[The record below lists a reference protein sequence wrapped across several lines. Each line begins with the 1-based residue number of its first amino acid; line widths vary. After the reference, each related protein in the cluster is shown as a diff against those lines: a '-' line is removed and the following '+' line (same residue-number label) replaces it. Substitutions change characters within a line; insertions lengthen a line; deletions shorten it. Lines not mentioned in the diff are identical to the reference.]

1 MVNSA
6 AKRARRKKL
15 AHERQDQELARQTR
29 QMDPVD
35 LTDPE
40 LEQEEEEVRFAP
52 RGQSTEQMPATPAT
66 AQAASGCVSEDI
78 ANMIRTLNGAIA
90 ALSRDTASMQKAYI
104 QLRAENTAACGD
116 KTLADLAEVVKEY
129 GLASATRRPQPVLP
143 EDVVDGEGNLRAAD
157 IGITWEDNETFLHG
171 VRVVGPGPSG
181 RPNMRPAM
189 STPQQLMGGR
199 HRDDSPS
206 TGHQQTQPV
215 MSTPYLPT
223 LGQDRDDS
231 PSTVH
236 QQTRPVMS
244 TPYQPTLGQDRDH
257 GPSSVR
263 PVTPEVDY
271 QMRRPSTETRQGYR
285 PAAPIQRFNN
295 KSLNWPA
302 WFRHFRAVADVH
314 GWTKDQRALQLV
326 SYLDETAMNVAQKLG
341 DADLYNYDVL
351 VKLLSDRF
359 DPASRVSA
367 CRSRFHGR
375 SRRHHEDADTFADAL
390 SELCRVGYPQS
401 PAELRQEL
409 IAEQFVRGQSDPEL
423 KKYLWVVIRT
433 QKDRKL
439 QTLIEVCTD
448 FSSLSTS
455 SHLHR
460 PAEQTFAVHQSDEM
474 SYMGDEYN
482 SEEMFAVDDRPPW
495 TNRRLPE
502 TPGVP
507 TLQQMFALAQR
518 MGYEMRPISRQTD
531 APRQQSGGRPPV
543 GQDRGFRP
551 QQRTGRDYSK
561 FRCFSC
567 GQFGH
572 MQARCPKP
580 DASLPYK
587 PAGWFLQSEGNG
599 QRDGRN
605 RTENSP

>member
-1 MVNSA
+1 MVSLA
-6 AKRARRKKL
+6 AKRAKQRRL
-15 AHERQDQELARQTR
+15 THERQDRELFRPTR

-35 LTDPE
+35 LSDPDT
-40 LEQEEEEVRFAP
+40 EQDDGEVRFAP
-52 RGQSTEQMPATPAT
+52 RSQSVEQMPATPAA
-66 AQAASGCVSEDI
+66 AQVTTDCDI
-78 ANMIRTLNGAIA
+78 VNMIKTLNGAIA
-90 ALSRDTASMQKAYI
+90 AVARDTANIQRAYE
-104 QLRAENTAACGD
+104 QLRDENVARDRALT
-116 KTLADLAEVVKEY
+116 DLSEIVKEY
-129 GLASATRRPQPVLP
+129 GLTPTHMRPQPVLQ
-143 EDVVDGEGNLRAAD
+143 EDVVDGEGNLRAPD
-157 IGITWEDNETFLHG
+157 IGITWENNETFLHG
-171 VRVVGPGPSG
+171 VRVVGPGPPRQPG
-181 RPNMRPAM
+181 MRPAM
-189 STPQQLMGGR
+189 STPHQPIGGR
-199 HRDDSPS
+199 
-206 TGHQQTQPV
+206 
-215 MSTPYLPT
+215 
-223 LGQDRDDS
+223 DRDDL
-231 PSTVH
+231 PSTVR
-236 QQTRPVMS
+236 QQARPVMS
-244 TPYQPTLGQDRDH
+244 TPYRPTAGQDRDLRT
-257 GPSSVR
+257 SSTR
-263 PVTPEVDY
+263 PLTPKIIVVTPEVDN
-271 QMRRPSTETRQGYR
+271 QIRRPPTETRQGYR

-314 GWTKDQRALQLV
+314 GWSKDQRALQLV
-326 SYLDETAMNVAQKLG
+326 SYLDETAMNVAQELG

-367 CRSRFHGR
+367 FRSRFHGR

-390 SELCRVGYPQS
+390 AELCRVGYPQS

-433 QKDRKL
+433 QKDKKL

-460 PAEQTFAVHQSDEM
+460 PAEQTFAVHQQRETPYSED
-474 SYMGDEYN
+474 DCD
-482 SEEMFAVDDRPPW
+482 SEEMFAVGDRPPW
-495 TNRRLPE
+495 TNRRPPE
-502 TPGVP
+502 TSGVP

-531 APRQQSGGRPPV
+531 APRQQPGDRSPV
-543 GQDRGFRP
+543 GQDRGFRSQP
-551 QQRTGRDYSK
+551 RTGRDYSK

-572 MQARCPKP
+572 MQSRCPKP
-580 DASLPYK
+580 DASLPFK

-605 RTENSP
+605 QTENSP

>member
-15 AHERQDQELARQTR
+15 AHERQDRELARQTR

-35 LTDPE
+35 LSDPE
-40 LEQEEEEVRFAP
+40 LDQEEEEVRFAP
-52 RGQSTEQMPATPAT
+52 RGQSTEQMPATPAM
-66 AQAASGCVSEDI
+66 AQAASGCVNEDI

-104 QLRAENTAACGD
+104 QLRAENVARD
-116 KTLADLAEVVKEY
+116 KTLADLAEMVREY
-129 GLASATRRPQPVLP
+129 GLTSTARRPQPVLR
-143 EDVVDGEGNLRAAD
+143 EDVIDGDGNLRAAD

-171 VRVVGPGPSG
+171 VQVVGPGPSG
-181 RPNMRPAM
+181 RPGMRPAM
-189 STPQQLMGGR
+189 STPHQPMGGR
-199 HRDDSPS
+199 RQEDSTS
-206 TGHQQTQPV
+206 TAHQQTRPV

-244 TPYQPTLGQDRDH
+244 TPYQPTLGQDRDL

-271 QMRRPSTETRQGYR
+271 QMRRPQTETRQGYR
-285 PAAPIQRFNN
+285 PAAPIQWFNN

-314 GWTKDQRALQLV
+314 GWNKDQRALQLV
-326 SYLDETAMNVAQKLG
+326 SYLDETAMNVAQELG

-439 QTLIEVCTD
+439 QTLVEVCTD
-448 FSSLSTS
+448 FSSLSSS

-460 PAEQTFAVHQSDEM
+460 PAEQTFAVHQPEEM
-474 SYMGDEYN
+474 SYMENEYS
-482 SEEMFAVDDRPPW
+482 SEEMFAVGDRGPW
-495 TNRRLPE
+495 TNRRLLE
-502 TPGVP
+502 TPGGP

-551 QQRTGRDYSK
+551 QQRSGRDYSK

-572 MQARCPKP
+572 MQTRCPKP

>member
-1 MVNSA
+1 
-6 AKRARRKKL
+6 
-15 AHERQDQELARQTR
+15 
-29 QMDPVD
+29 
-35 LTDPE
+35 
-40 LEQEEEEVRFAP
+40 
-52 RGQSTEQMPATPAT
+52 
-66 AQAASGCVSEDI
+66 
-78 ANMIRTLNGAIA
+78 
-90 ALSRDTASMQKAYI
+90 
-104 QLRAENTAACGD
+104 
-116 KTLADLAEVVKEY
+116 
-129 GLASATRRPQPVLP
+129 
-143 EDVVDGEGNLRAAD
+143 
-157 IGITWEDNETFLHG
+157 
-171 VRVVGPGPSG
+171 
-181 RPNMRPAM
+181 MRPAM
-189 STPQQLMGGR
+189 STPHQPIGGR
-199 HRDDSPS
+199 
-206 TGHQQTQPV
+206 
-215 MSTPYLPT
+215 
-223 LGQDRDDS
+223 DRDDL

-244 TPYQPTLGQDRDH
+244 TPYRPTGGQDRDLET
-257 GPSSVR
+257 SSTR
-263 PVTPEVDY
+263 PLTPEMIVVTPEVDN
-271 QMRRPSTETRQGYR
+271 QMRRPPTETRQGYR

-314 GWTKDQRALQLV
+314 GWSKDQRALQLV
-326 SYLDETAMNVAQKLG
+326 SYLDETAMNVAQELG

-367 CRSRFHGR
+367 FRSRFHGR

-390 SELCRVGYPQS
+390 AELCRVGYPQS

-433 QKDRKL
+433 QKDKKL

-460 PAEQTFAVHQSDEM
+460 PAEQTFAVHQQRETPYLEDDCS
-474 SYMGDEYN
+474 
-482 SEEMFAVDDRPPW
+482 SEEMFAVGDRPPW
-495 TNRRLPE
+495 TNRRPPE
-502 TPGVP
+502 TSGVP
-507 TLQQMFALAQR
+507 TLQQMFAFAQR

-531 APRQQSGGRPPV
+531 APRQQSGGRSPV
-543 GQDRGFRP
+543 GQDRGFRSQP
-551 QQRTGRDYSK
+551 RTGRDYSK

-567 GQFGH
+567 DQFGH
-572 MQARCPKP
+572 MQSRCPKP
-580 DASLPYK
+580 DASLPFK

-605 RTENSP
+605 QTENSP

>member
-1 MVNSA
+1 
-6 AKRARRKKL
+6 
-15 AHERQDQELARQTR
+15 
-29 QMDPVD
+29 
-35 LTDPE
+35 
-40 LEQEEEEVRFAP
+40 
-52 RGQSTEQMPATPAT
+52 
-66 AQAASGCVSEDI
+66 
-78 ANMIRTLNGAIA
+78 
-90 ALSRDTASMQKAYI
+90 
-104 QLRAENTAACGD
+104 
-116 KTLADLAEVVKEY
+116 
-129 GLASATRRPQPVLP
+129 
-143 EDVVDGEGNLRAAD
+143 
-157 IGITWEDNETFLHG
+157 
-171 VRVVGPGPSG
+171 
-181 RPNMRPAM
+181 
-189 STPQQLMGGR
+189 
-199 HRDDSPS
+199 
-206 TGHQQTQPV
+206 
-215 MSTPYLPT
+215 
-223 LGQDRDDS
+223 
-231 PSTVH
+231 
-236 QQTRPVMS
+236 
-244 TPYQPTLGQDRDH
+244 
-257 GPSSVR
+257 
-263 PVTPEVDY
+263 
-271 QMRRPSTETRQGYR
+271 MRRPPTETRQGYR
-285 PAAPIQRFNN
+285 PAAPIQQFNN

-314 GWTKDQRALQLV
+314 GWNKNQRALQLV
-326 SYLDETAMNVAQKLG
+326 SYLDETAMNVAQELG

-460 PAEQTFAVHQSDEM
+460 PAEQTFAVHQSDKT
-474 SYMGDEYN
+474 SYMENEYS
-482 SEEMFAVDDRPPW
+482 SEEMFAVGDRPPW

-531 APRQQSGGRPPV
+531 APRQQSGG
-543 GQDRGFRP
+543 
-551 QQRTGRDYSK
+551 
-561 FRCFSC
+561 
-567 GQFGH
+567 
-572 MQARCPKP
+572 
-580 DASLPYK
+580 
-587 PAGWFLQSEGNG
+587 
-599 QRDGRN
+599 
-605 RTENSP
+605 

>member
-1 MVNSA
+1 
-6 AKRARRKKL
+6 
-15 AHERQDQELARQTR
+15 
-29 QMDPVD
+29 MDPAD
-35 LTDPE
+35 LSDPE
-40 LEQEEEEVRFAP
+40 IDQAEHEEVRFAP
-52 RGQSTEQMPATPAT
+52 RGQSIEQMPATAET
-66 AQAASGCVSEDI
+66 TTGCLNEDI
-78 ANMIRTLNGAIA
+78 VNMIKTLNGAIA
-90 ALSRDTASMQKAYI
+90 ALSRDTACIQKAYE
-104 QLRAENTAACGD
+104 QLRSENVARD
-116 KTLADLAEVVKEY
+116 KTLADLSKIVREY
-129 GLASATRRPQPVLP
+129 SLSPINGRPQPVLR
-143 EDVVDGEGNLRAAD
+143 EDVMDGDGNLRATD

-171 VRVVGPGPSG
+171 VRVVGPGPSR
-181 RPNMRPAM
+181 RPGMRPAM
-189 STPQQLMGGR
+189 STPHQPMRGR

-206 TGHQQTQPV
+206 TAHQQTRPV
-215 MSTPYLPT
+215 MSTLYLPT

-244 TPYQPTLGQDRDH
+244 TPYQPTLGHDRDL

-271 QMRRPSTETRQGYR
+271 QMRRPPTETRQGYR

-314 GWTKDQRALQLV
+314 GWNKDQRAIQLV
-326 SYLDETAMNVAQKLG
+326 SYLDETAMNVAQELG

-375 SRRHHEDADTFADAL
+375 SRPHHEDADTFADAL
-390 SELCRVGYPQS
+390 SRLCRVGYPQS

-439 QTLIEVCTD
+439 QTLIQVCTD

-455 SHLHR
+455 FHLHR
-460 PAEQTFAVHQSDEM
+460 PAEQTFAVHQSDET
-474 SYMGDEYN
+474 SYMENEYS
-482 SEEMFAVDDRPPW
+482 SEEMFAVGDRAPW

-543 GQDRGFRP
+543 GQDRTFRSQP
-551 QQRTGRDYSK
+551 RTGRDYSK

-572 MQARCPKP
+572 MQTRCPKP

-599 QRDGRN
+599 ERDQIN
-605 RTENSP
+605 RTETHPRSGLHPPWSTRASFDPHSSFSHHIIMGFIITE

>member
-1 MVNSA
+1 M
-6 AKRARRKKL
+6 
-15 AHERQDQELARQTR
+15 
-29 QMDPVD
+29 
-35 LTDPE
+35 
-40 LEQEEEEVRFAP
+40 EQADDEIRFAP
-52 RGQSTEQMPATPAT
+52 RGQSVEQMPATPKT
-66 AQAASGCVSEDI
+66 VQAATGCMEEDI
-78 ANMIRTLNGAIA
+78 VNMIKTLNGAIA
-90 ALSRDTASMQKAYI
+90 AISRDTVCIQRAYE
-104 QLRAENTAACGD
+104 QLRAENVARD
-116 KTLADLAEVVKEY
+116 KTLADLAEIVKEY
-129 GLASATRRPQPVLP
+129 GLTSANRRPQPVLR
-143 EDVVDGEGNLRAAD
+143 EDVVDRDGNLRGAD
-157 IGITWEDNETFLHG
+157 IGITWDDNETFLHG
-171 VRVVGPGPSG
+171 VWVV
-181 RPNMRPAM
+181 RPDSSLQPRMRPAV
-189 STPQQLMGGR
+189 STP
-199 HRDDSPS
+199 
-206 TGHQQTQPV
+206 HQPIDRR
-215 MSTPYLPT
+215 
-223 LGQDRDDS
+223 DRDDY

-244 TPYQPTLGQDRDH
+244 TPYRPTGGQDRDL
-257 GPSSVR
+257 GTPSAR
-263 PVTPEVDY
+263 PLASDMIAVTPDVDIPM
-271 QMRRPSTETRQGYR
+271 QRPPTDTRQGYR
-285 PAAPIQRFNN
+285 PAASIQWFNN

-314 GWTKDQRALQLV
+314 GWSKDQRALQLV
-326 SYLDETAMNVAQKLG
+326 SYLDETAMNVAQEPG

-367 CRSRFHGR
+367 SRSRFHGR

-390 SELCRVGYPQS
+390 AELCRVGYPQS

-409 IAEQFVRGQSDPEL
+409 IAEQFFRGQSDPEL

-460 PAEQTFAVHQSDEM
+460 PAEQTFAVHHSDETA
-474 SYMGDEYN
+474 YLEDDYN
-482 SEEMFAVDDRPPW
+482 SEEMFAVGDRPPW

-502 TPGVP
+502 TSGGP

-543 GQDRGFRP
+543 GQDRTFRSQP
-551 QQRTGRDYSK
+551 RTGRDYSK

-587 PAGWFLQSEGNG
+587 PAGWFLQSDGSG
-599 QRDGRN
+599 RRDQRN

>member
-1 MVNSA
+1 MVSSA

-15 AHERQDQELARQTR
+15 AHERQDRELARQTR

-40 LEQEEEEVRFAP
+40 MEQADEEVRFAP
-52 RGQSTEQMPATPAT
+52 RGQSVEQMPATPKT
-66 AQAASGCVSEDI
+66 AQATTGCVEEDI
-78 ANMIRTLNGAIA
+78 VNMIKTLNGAIA
-90 ALSRDTASMQKAYI
+90 AISRDTASIQKAYM
-104 QLRAENTAACGD
+104 QLRAENVARD

-129 GLASATRRPQPVLP
+129 GLTSTSRRPHPVLS

-181 RPNMRPAM
+181 RSNMRPVM

-206 TGHQQTQPV
+206 TGHQQTKPV
-215 MSTPYLPT
+215 MSTPYIPT

-244 TPYQPTLGQDRDH
+244 TPYRPTLGQDRDL

-263 PVTPEVDY
+263 PVTPEMDY
-271 QMRRPSTETRQGYR
+271 QTRRPPTETRQGYR

-314 GWTKDQRALQLV
+314 GWNKDQRALQLV
-326 SYLDETAMNVAQKLG
+326 SYLDETAMNVAQELG

-401 PAELRQEL
+401 PPELRQEL

-482 SEEMFAVDDRPPW
+482 SEEMFAVGDRPPW

>member
-1 MVNSA
+1 
-6 AKRARRKKL
+6 
-15 AHERQDQELARQTR
+15 
-29 QMDPVD
+29 MDY
-35 LTDPE
+35 
-40 LEQEEEEVRFAP
+40 Q
-52 RGQSTEQMPATPAT
+52 
-66 AQAASGCVSEDI
+66 
-78 ANMIRTLNGAIA
+78 
-90 ALSRDTASMQKAYI
+90 
-104 QLRAENTAACGD
+104 
-116 KTLADLAEVVKEY
+116 
-129 GLASATRRPQPVLP
+129 TRRPP
-143 EDVVDGEGNLRAAD
+143 
-157 IGITWEDNETFLHG
+157 
-171 VRVVGPGPSG
+171 
-181 RPNMRPAM
+181 
-189 STPQQLMGGR
+189 
-199 HRDDSPS
+199 
-206 TGHQQTQPV
+206 
-215 MSTPYLPT
+215 
-223 LGQDRDDS
+223 
-231 PSTVH
+231 
-236 QQTRPVMS
+236 
-244 TPYQPTLGQDRDH
+244 
-257 GPSSVR
+257 
-263 PVTPEVDY
+263 
-271 QMRRPSTETRQGYR
+271 TETRQGYR

-314 GWTKDQRALQLV
+314 GWNKDQRALQLV
-326 SYLDETAMNVAQKLG
+326 SYLDETVMNVAQELG

-460 PAEQTFAVHQSDEM
+460 PAEQMFAVHQSDET
-474 SYMGDEYN
+474 SYIENEYG
-482 SEEMFAVDDRPPW
+482 SEEIFAVGDRPPW
-495 TNRRLPE
+495 TNRQLPE
-502 TPGVP
+502 APGVP

-551 QQRTGRDYSK
+551 QQRTGQDYSK
-561 FRCFSC
+561 FCCFSC

>member
-1 MVNSA
+1 
-6 AKRARRKKL
+6 
-15 AHERQDQELARQTR
+15 
-29 QMDPVD
+29 
-35 LTDPE
+35 
-40 LEQEEEEVRFAP
+40 
-52 RGQSTEQMPATPAT
+52 
-66 AQAASGCVSEDI
+66 
-78 ANMIRTLNGAIA
+78 
-90 ALSRDTASMQKAYI
+90 
-104 QLRAENTAACGD
+104 
-116 KTLADLAEVVKEY
+116 
-129 GLASATRRPQPVLP
+129 
-143 EDVVDGEGNLRAAD
+143 
-157 IGITWEDNETFLHG
+157 
-171 VRVVGPGPSG
+171 
-181 RPNMRPAM
+181 
-189 STPQQLMGGR
+189 
-199 HRDDSPS
+199 
-206 TGHQQTQPV
+206 
-215 MSTPYLPT
+215 
-223 LGQDRDDS
+223 
-231 PSTVH
+231 
-236 QQTRPVMS
+236 
-244 TPYQPTLGQDRDH
+244 
-257 GPSSVR
+257 
-263 PVTPEVDY
+263 
-271 QMRRPSTETRQGYR
+271 
-285 PAAPIQRFNN
+285 
-295 KSLNWPA
+295 
-302 WFRHFRAVADVH
+302 
-314 GWTKDQRALQLV
+314 
-326 SYLDETAMNVAQKLG
+326 MNVAQELG

-367 CRSRFHGR
+367 SRSRFHGR

-390 SELCRVGYPQS
+390 AELCRVGYPQS

-460 PAEQTFAVHQSDEM
+460 PAEQTFAVHQSDET
-474 SYMGDEYN
+474 SYMENEYN
-482 SEEMFAVDDRPPW
+482 SEEMFAVGDRPPW

-551 QQRTGRDYSK
+551 QPRTGRDYSK
-561 FRCFSC
+561 FCCFSC

-572 MQARCPKP
+572 MQTRCPKP

-599 QRDGRN
+599 QRDQRN